1 MIYEVAIDP
10 EVLLEWSKDI
20 RDYRDFIRDYGV
32 GTPKIVSS
40 FPKANFRKLRQYL
53 LQRSE
58 SLSNDLHKER
68 YIEMV
73 RSLDR
78 NLYLREAA
86 QNSSEDWR
94 DLIVKEDIDFDAVI
108 AKEYFPCNNLIPL
121 STLYDSE
128 LHLLKRQISFNR
140 TPTDFIRS
148 VKGFVNLTISKFV
161 IIDAFCYQ
169 KNAMLTM
176 SKIIDEI
183 KNRKFKHQNVELI
196 IIYKDNPKDKRQNT
210 PTPSFFK
217 NKFERIIGVL
227 PNDITLKIIQLRE
240 SESSD
245 VFHNRYILNDLGGI
259 TLGHGLDLSDNE
271 NTTDE
276 ITLLE
281 KDIYEKRW
289 EQFVTKINFD
299 IVSSA

>member
-73 RSLDR
+73 RSLDK

-140 TPTDFIRS
+140 TSTDFIRS